1 MIKINLTG
9 DKSSSDLSAHFQVAV
24 FFLSLVSII
33 VICWTYTSFLDFNIA
48 YIKQAELALR
58 EQLTELKKETR
69 TVRDLEKKREVLK
82 SKLGVIRE
90 LKARKIGPVKLLDD
104 LGKSVPEKSWLLEIR
119 DKGGV
124 LRIDGLALDNVT
136 IADFTKQLE
145 KSIYFKRVDLL
156 EVRQEE
162 VRGVKMKRFSISA
175 KISYSGATNEN
186 GAAPL

>member
-124 LRIDGLALDNVT
+124 LRIDGLALD
-136 IADFTKQLE
+136 KME
-145 KSIYFKRVDLL
+145 LL
-156 EVRQEE
+156 HYEPVF
-162 VRGVKMKRFSISA
+162 RGNHSA
-175 KISYSGATNEN
+175 SSPAEGGYSGWSYLRCNSS
-186 GAAPL
+186 PLGQCCFAYEYRLL